1 MNITRRAALGQIAAG
16 TGLLATGAFAQ
27 TASLTPTPFQ
37 VVGPFYPLRRPA
49 DSDSD
54 LTLISGHRAGAA
66 GAPIEL
72 TGRIL
77 TPRGQPVANAVTEV
91 WQANAAGRYA
101 HGSDMSG
108 LALDEHFQGFGRL
121 RTDAQGR
128 YRVLTVKPGAYPIG
142 GEGSPM
148 RTPHIHFE
156 VSGRT
161 DRLTTQMYFPGE
173 ALNASDIL
181 LRGQPGAEALVAR
194 ALGAGADGMARY
206 AWDIVLATG

>member
-1 MNITRRAALGQIAAG
+1 MTITRRAALGQIAAG

-27 TASLTPTPFQ
+27 SVSLTPTPFQ
-37 VVGPFYPLRRPA
+37 VVGPFYPLVRPT

-54 LTLISGHRAGAA
+54 LTLISGHRARAA

-72 TGRIL
+72 TGRVL
-77 TPRGQPVANAVTEV
+77 TPRGQPVANALLDV

-101 HGSDMSG
+101 HDSDMSG
-108 LALDEHFQGFGRL
+108 LALDDHFQGFGRL
-121 RTDAQGR
+121 RTDSQGR
-128 YRVLTVKPGAYPIG
+128 YRVRTVKPGAYPIG
-142 GEGSPM
+142 GDGSPM

-181 LRGQPGAEALVAR
+181 LRGQPGAEALIAR
-194 ALGAGADGMARY
+194 AVEGGADGMARY